1 MCIVE
6 YLCYIEV
13 DTKIPDLKEAIIRK
27 IASILL
33 ALCMMLAVSVGT
45 MAFAAS
51 AKTTAKTYKVE
62 VIDHNTRY
70 PFDAVIY
77 KPVGVT
83 PKIGVVFYAG
93 YPVDYRDYGPLLKK
107 IASNGYLVISPEF
120 PMDTAITN
128 PRAGEEYMKQYP
140 DIKTWFLAG
149 HSHGGGTAC
158 VEASLKPELFN
169 GIILIA
175 GAPFATMLPDNYPVL
190 TIHATEDLAV
200 PLVQHKIQLM
210 TIANCDVTD
219 VYIKG
224 GNHAQ
229 FGDYGVQTPDGKATI
244 SAEKQ
249 VNITVK
255 HILKFINKYQ

>member
-1 MCIVE
+1 M
-6 YLCYIEV
+6 
-13 DTKIPDLKEAIIRK
+13 RK

-45 MAFAAS
+45 MAFAVDSKA
-51 AKTTAKTYKVE
+51 AGKTYKVE
-62 VIDHNTRY
+62 TIDHNTRY

-77 KPVGVT
+77 KPVGFA
-83 PKIGVVFYAG
+83 PKVGVVFYAG
-93 YPVDYRDYGPLLKK
+93 YPVDYRDYGPLLRS
-107 IASNGYLVISPEF
+107 IAAKGFLVISPEF
-120 PMDTAITN
+120 PMDTAISN
-128 PRAGEEYMKQYP
+128 PRAGEEYMKQFP
-140 DIKTWFLAG
+140 EIKTWFLAG

-169 GIILIA
+169 GMILIA
-175 GAPFATMLPDNYPVL
+175 GAPFVTVLPDDYPVL
-190 TIHATEDLAV
+190 TIHATEDQAV
-200 PLVQHKIQLM
+200 PLVQHKIQLL

-244 SAEKQ
+244 SAKKQ
-249 VNITVK
+249 VAITVK
-255 HILKFINKYQ
+255 HILKFMNQYQ